1 MLRASFL
8 ALTLLLATVLARPA
22 LAEGVS
28 ELFRDVSTRPG
39 VSVPISLIIP
49 KNVEGAAILLPGGN
63 GLIGIEEDGAGTGRA
78 RIKREGN
85 FLVRSRQLFAARGVA
100 VAVMDSP
107 SARREEGM
115 GAGFRI
121 SEAHAE
127 DLRALARFVAQA
139 TGCKPWLIGTSMG
152 TISAAWGAER
162 LGDDIA
168 GVVLTSS
175 VTRTGKGWS
184 LPGRFHRA
192 ALNPG
197 LASVRVPALV
207 TAHRGDA
214 CALTPPAD
222 ARELLDAFQA
232 APRKALL
239 YFEGGLSPI
248 SDPCEAKAQHGY
260 YGIEPQVVEGIT
272 TFMLQAP

>member
-1 MLRASFL
+1 MRRATFFV
-8 ALTLLLATVLARPA
+8 LTLLLSAALARPA
-22 LAEGVS
+22 LAQSVP
-28 ELFRDVSTRPG
+28 ELFREVPTRPG
-39 VSVPISLIIP
+39 VSVPIALLIP
-49 KNVEGAAILLPGGN
+49 MNAQASAILLPGGN

-78 RIKREGN
+78 RIRREGN
-85 FLVRSRQLFAARGVA
+85 FLVRSRQLFAAQGLA

-107 SARREEGM
+107 SVRREDGM

-127 DLRALARFVAQA
+127 DLHALARYVAQA
-139 TGCKPWLIGTSMG
+139 TGRKPWLIGTSMG
-152 TISAAWGAER
+152 TISAAWGAEQ

-175 VTRTGKGWS
+175 VTRTGKRWG
-184 LPGRFHRA
+184 LPGRFDRA

-222 ARELLDAFQA
+222 APELLDAFRA
-232 APRKALL
+232 APRKELL
-239 YFEGGLSPI
+239 YFEGGLPPI

-260 YGIEPQVVEGIT
+260 YGIETAVVEAIT
-272 TFMLQAP
+272 RFMLHAQ